1 MKKVLLLIRK
11 ENSSF
16 SNEMYIKAIEKFG
29 GSPVLIN
36 DDISEDECLKVLKD
50 VYAVLLPGGD
60 DVGRLDYFLIKY
72 ALDNNLRLLG
82 ICQGMQS
89 MAMFGSNDKLI
100 SIGNYLHKQPEGYVH
115 SVVLKESKLRAIYGK
130 GKIRVNSHHLQTV
143 LKSYYFTVVGKSDDN
158 LIEAIEGNGD
168 FQIGV
173 QWHPERMLDYDCDSK
188 KLLEAFLQ

>member
-1 MKKVLLLIRK
+1 
-11 ENSSF
+11 
-16 SNEMYIKAIEKFG
+16 
-29 GSPVLIN
+29 
-36 DDISEDECLKVLKD
+36 
-50 VYAVLLPGGD
+50 
-60 DVGRLDYFLIKY
+60 
-72 ALDNNLRLLG
+72 
-82 ICQGMQS
+82 

-158 LIEAIEGNGD
+158 LIEAIEGKGD

-188 KLLEAFLQ
+188 KLFESFLQ